1 MSDVLLVLIIL
12 VAVVSW
18 YYFRKI
24 EKDFEEVFSFNKK
37 ILEQVIESLENSQDI
52 LEDTKRL
59 DHLENVVRCSSDLL
73 KELLEMNRA
82 HDEVITN
89 IIKDIKQLYQI
100 FEELETK
107 VEREVY
113 KTNTIQDNKEK

>member
-1 MSDVLLVLIIL
+1 MIDVLLVLIIL

-18 YYFRKI
+18 CYFRRI

-107 VEREVY
+107 VEGEVY
-113 KTNTIQDNKEK
+113 KIDTIQDNKEK

>member
-1 MSDVLLVLIIL
+1 M
-12 VAVVSW
+12 
-18 YYFRKI
+18 
-24 EKDFEEVFSFNKK
+24 
-37 ILEQVIESLENSQDI
+37 
-52 LEDTKRL
+52 
-59 DHLENVVRCSSDLL
+59 ENVVRCSSDLL
-73 KELLEMNRA
+73 KELLEKNKG

-100 FEELETK
+100 FEDLATK